1 MMMNYDVMMMTMMVV
16 QQIHVGFK
24 SMMTMMTMMMMMM
37 MIKMSMNV
45 DE

>member
-1 MMMNYDVMMMTMMVV
+1 MMMNYDVMMMTLMVV
-16 QQIHVGFK
+16 REIHVGFK
-24 SMMTMMTMMMMMM
+24 RMMTMMMMMMMM